1 MRRAIPPTCRTAF
14 VAGCLATLAGS
25 VLWVAPVGGEELP
38 WVHHDTGHPRV
49 PLPSS
54 SVQRVLQDRDGYIW
68 LGFYVAGLLR
78 YDGST
83 AEGYD
88 LEDGLVHGTVREF
101 VQDGAGHLWVGC
113 ETGVVVSDRPLSG
126 YAPGEHVRFIDR
138 LDDVELLHQR
148 VRLGWM
154 AEHPDGGVVVGTPD
168 GTVIHYEHL
177 GDRLVVTDLGRPDGG
192 SSPVSAVTA
201 SDGGTVWLALEDGT
215 LAWRPSDDAS
225 WSTVDEDRRPLHPV
239 TALRFDDRGVL
250 YSGSRD
256 GSLWRKAPDAPDFVM
271 IDNTLSE
278 QVVDLLPTISG
289 ELWAASLGS
298 GVVLVTPDAGG
309 SLHIT
314 RAHGLPSDTV
324 WDVLEDREGTLWFG
338 HNGGLSKLQSDW
350 RAFSAHTARRV
361 GNDTPALPDP
371 NAFAVLP
378 VAGGGPAR
386 GLWVGTSDGIALLRG
401 GRRVAH
407 VTVDDGLP
415 SASVYALALES
426 DRRVWIG
433 TLEGLACLTFVGP
446 TTPNASTAPRR
457 LRVGGAPATLT
468 RHGLLTVYQV
478 VAMADASGSTSVWVA
493 GTHGLSALTDGGWI
507 HLDASHGLPP
517 TGTACVAGDDDGHV
531 WAGTKD
537 HGLVRSRDPL
547 LRDPS
552 TAHRTTPVFEPGPSV
567 GDQPPAR
574 AIQAIAPVDGSM
586 WAATGAG
593 LYRID
598 RDTGGARWVA
608 RPVGRVPRIVTA
620 ATWDPSRSWLW
631 TTSAEG
637 LQAIDVTTNGILRT
651 VSSRDGLLDD
661 EVWLGNA
668 LVVDDEGSV
677 IVGTPRG
684 VSVYRPELDTPR
696 PVPPPVKIREAS
708 YDETATGA
716 NRLEVRYAALTFVDE
731 QAVRY
736 RTRLLG
742 IDERWSEPTAETTFR
757 YTNLPAILAPRTY
770 RFEVIASGPEEAW
783 STIPA
788 SWEVRVTPA
797 WWTRWWAVLAGLLAL
812 TSGLVAADRLRT
824 RRLLERTRQ
833 LATMVDERTVRIRRN
848 VDEMRTLDR
857 IVEVVNREVELDRVM
872 EALLHQGLVLLPHA
886 RRGAFLLRDPET
898 GRFRVTAVSGWE
910 RDLPPGDTVSE
921 DEARR
926 AFTSDAVEASDGVY
940 AVQRVADRSGT
951 TVLDHLES
959 SETLLT
965 LHLRRDRAL
974 EGYLVFELDPRSP
987 APSGEDA
994 DLVRRYRQHA
1004 VTALD
1009 KAHIMRRLA
1018 AASEEAAAASNAK
1031 SRFLATMSHELRTPL
1046 NSIIGFSEIL
1056 VDRSDG
1062 SDPRRDRFLR
1072 NILTSGK
1079 HLLSLINDI
1088 LDLSKIEAGRMQ
1100 LDLEPVDVRELVHGV
1115 VGVMA
1120 GIAGRRSIAIDVDV
1134 EAGMPP
1140 LRLDAPKIRRALSN
1154 LLSNAVK
1161 FSDDGSRVAV
1171 TARHVSSRPRTHQP
1185 DVLELSVT
1193 DSGLGIPEDDRER
1206 IFEEFYQIDSGPARR
1221 WVGTGLG
1228 LALVRRYAEL
1238 HGGHVDVESEPGQGS
1253 TFRIVLPAK
1262 PVPDRD

>member
-1 MRRAIPPTCRTAF
+1 
-14 VAGCLATLAGS
+14 
-25 VLWVAPVGGEELP
+25 
-38 WVHHDTGHPRV
+38 
-49 PLPSS
+49 
-54 SVQRVLQDRDGYIW
+54 
-68 LGFYVAGLLR
+68 
-78 YDGST
+78 
-83 AEGYD
+83 
-88 LEDGLVHGTVREF
+88 
-101 VQDGAGHLWVGC
+101 
-113 ETGVVVSDRPLSG
+113 
-126 YAPGEHVRFIDR
+126 
-138 LDDVELLHQR
+138 
-148 VRLGWM
+148 
-154 AEHPDGGVVVGTPD
+154 
-168 GTVIHYEHL
+168 
-177 GDRLVVTDLGRPDGG
+177 
-192 SSPVSAVTA
+192 
-201 SDGGTVWLALEDGT
+201 
-215 LAWRPSDDAS
+215 
-225 WSTVDEDRRPLHPV
+225 
-239 TALRFDDRGVL
+239 
-250 YSGSRD
+250 
-256 GSLWRKAPDAPDFVM
+256 
-271 IDNTLSE
+271 
-278 QVVDLLPTISG
+278 
-289 ELWAASLGS
+289 
-298 GVVLVTPDAGG
+298 
-309 SLHIT
+309 
-314 RAHGLPSDTV
+314 
-324 WDVLEDREGTLWFG
+324 
-338 HNGGLSKLQSDW
+338 
-350 RAFSAHTARRV
+350 
-361 GNDTPALPDP
+361 
-371 NAFAVLP
+371 
-378 VAGGGPAR
+378 
-386 GLWVGTSDGIALLRG
+386 
-401 GRRVAH
+401 
-407 VTVDDGLP
+407 
-415 SASVYALALES
+415 
-426 DRRVWIG
+426 
-433 TLEGLACLTFVGP
+433 
-446 TTPNASTAPRR
+446 
-457 LRVGGAPATLT
+457 
-468 RHGLLTVYQV
+468 
-478 VAMADASGSTSVWVA
+478 
-493 GTHGLSALTDGGWI
+493 
-507 HLDASHGLPP
+507 
-517 TGTACVAGDDDGHV
+517 
-531 WAGTKD
+531 
-537 HGLVRSRDPL
+537 
-547 LRDPS
+547 
-552 TAHRTTPVFEPGPSV
+552 
-567 GDQPPAR
+567 
-574 AIQAIAPVDGSM
+574 
-586 WAATGAG
+586 
-593 LYRID
+593 
-598 RDTGGARWVA
+598 
-608 RPVGRVPRIVTA
+608 
-620 ATWDPSRSWLW
+620 
-631 TTSAEG
+631 
-637 LQAIDVTTNGILRT
+637 
-651 VSSRDGLLDD
+651 
-661 EVWLGNA
+661 
-668 LVVDDEGSV
+668 
-677 IVGTPRG
+677 
-684 VSVYRPELDTPR
+684 
-696 PVPPPVKIREAS
+696 
-708 YDETATGA
+708 
-716 NRLEVRYAALTFVDE
+716 
-731 QAVRY
+731 
-736 RTRLLG
+736 
-742 IDERWSEPTAETTFR
+742 
-757 YTNLPAILAPRTY
+757 
-770 RFEVIASGPEEAW
+770 
-783 STIPA
+783 
-788 SWEVRVTPA
+788 
-797 WWTRWWAVLAGLLAL
+797 
-812 TSGLVAADRLRT
+812 
-824 RRLLERTRQ
+824 
-833 LATMVDERTVRIRRN
+833 
-848 VDEMRTLDR
+848 
-857 IVEVVNREVELDRVM
+857 VVNREVELDRVM

-1238 HGGHVDVESEPGQGS
+1238 HGGHVDVESEPGRGS

-1262 PVPDRD
+1262 PVPDRA